1 MAQIIGS
8 LSGVNN
14 VNGALSQSRQ
24 LNGGLSAGGNGSGL
38 TDEIRSALLDCFEN
52 VAWINDDGQDY
63 YDALYEALYAIQS
76 IRISPN
82 SALITT
88 IGGTTQLTAIT
99 VPSGAS
105 VTWSSS
111 DSTVATVNNSGLVT
125 SVALGSCTITA
136 TAGSKTATCAVTVA
150 QKTLNSISAVYTQ
163 SGTVYTTDSLD
174 SLKSDLAV
182 TAHWSDNTTSTVAST
197 DYTLSGTLTVGTS
210 VVTVSYGGKTTTFN
224 VTVTAAPTL
233 SGISAVYTQSGTV
246 YDTDSLDSLKTDLVV
261 TATYSDTSTATVPS
275 TDYTLSGTLTVGT
288 STVTVGYGGKTTT
301 FTVTVTQAILYE
313 ASNVTVDKSGACI
326 DTNIQLMSSDIDF
339 TILFDGTQ
347 VNAIAT
353 GTSIR
358 VLFCATESSN
368 WKGIFIGTN
377 KTGVNYGMQ
386 WTNATEWTLANELT
400 RNLSNTRI
408 RIAYRHTAGSD
419 EATIYVKVG
428 SNEVK
433 SHLFSSAFASNDSK
447 LFIGGASATTYESNW
462 VGTIS
467 SAIVYNKA
475 LTSAE
480 INSFFS

>member
-38 TDEIRSALLDCFEN
+38 TDEIRAALLDCFEN

-99 VPSGAS
+99 VPSGAT

-111 DSTVATVNNSGLVT
+111 DSAVATVSSSGLVT

-150 QKTLNSISAVYTQ
+150 QKTLNSITAVYTQ

-174 SLKSDLAV
+174 SLKSDLVV
-182 TAHWSDNTTSTVAST
+182 TAHWNDNTTSTVSST
-197 DYTLSGTLTVGTS
+197 DYTLSGTLTAGTS

-233 SGISAVYTQSGTV
+233 SSISAVYTQSGTV
-246 YDTDSLDSLKTDLVV
+246 YDTDSLDSLKADLVV

-275 TDYTLSGTLTVGT
+275 TDYTLSGTLTAGT
-288 STVTVGYGGKTTT
+288 STITVTYQSKTTT
-301 FTVTVTQAILYE
+301 FNVTVTALLWLFKDGDECTTLTGGY
-313 ASNVTVDKSGACI
+313 SNSTGFFTNESRVTYSNDGSK
-326 DTNIQLMSSDIDF
+326 MSFVLNTKAWTATAVSLSSANKVDF
-339 TILFDGTQ
+339 TDYTTMVIEYTNVKETSAGNGNIWIYISETIANGSSQAAAYGNDHADNR
-347 VNAIAT
+347 VN
-353 GTSIR
+353 
-358 VLFCATESSN
+358 VF
-368 WKGIFIGTN
+368 
-377 KTGVNYGMQ
+377 NYVE
-386 WTNATEWTLANELT
+386 TPDHNAP
-400 RNLSNTRI
+400 
-408 RIAYRHTAGSD
+408 
-419 EATIYVKVG
+419 TIK
-428 SNEVK
+428 EV
-433 SHLFSSAFASNDSK
+433 D
-447 LFIGGASATTYESNW
+447 
-462 VGTIS
+462 IS
-467 SAIVYNKA
+467 SFTGERYISINYNVWSELA
-475 LTSAE
+475 A
-480 INSFFS
+480 NSYGTVSKIYLK

>member
-38 TDEIRSALLDCFEN
+38 TDEIRAALLDCFEN

-111 DSTVATVNNSGLVT
+111 DSTVATVSSSGLVT

-150 QKTLNSISAVYTQ
+150 QKTLSSISAVYTQ

-174 SLKSDLAV
+174 SLKSDLVV

-197 DYTLSGTLTVGTS
+197 DYTLSGTLTAGTS
-210 VVTVSYGGKTTTFN
+210 TVTVSYGGKTTTFN

-233 SGISAVYTQSGTV
+233 SSISAVYTQSGTV
-246 YDTDSLDSLKTDLVV
+246 S
-261 TATYSDTSTATVPS
+261 
-275 TDYTLSGTLTVGT
+275 
-288 STVTVGYGGKTTT
+288 
-301 FTVTVTQAILYE
+301 
-313 ASNVTVDKSGACI
+313 
-326 DTNIQLMSSDIDF
+326 
-339 TILFDGTQ
+339 
-347 VNAIAT
+347 
-353 GTSIR
+353 
-358 VLFCATESSN
+358 
-368 WKGIFIGTN
+368 
-377 KTGVNYGMQ
+377 
-386 WTNATEWTLANELT
+386 
-400 RNLSNTRI
+400 RNR
-408 RIAYRHTAGSD
+408 
-419 EATIYVKVG
+419 
-428 SNEVK
+428 
-433 SHLFSSAFASNDSK
+433 
-447 LFIGGASATTYESNW
+447 
-462 VGTIS
+462 
-467 SAIVYNKA
+467 
-475 LTSAE
+475 
-480 INSFFS
+480 

>member
-38 TDEIRSALLDCFEN
+38 TDEIRAALLDCFEN

-111 DSTVATVNNSGLVT
+111 DSTVATVSSSGLVT

-150 QKTLNSISAVYTQ
+150 QKTLSSISAVYTQ

-174 SLKSDLAV
+174 SLKSDLVV

-197 DYTLSGTLTVGTS
+197 DYTLSGTLTAGTS
-210 VVTVSYGGKTTTFN
+210 TVTVSYGGKTTTFN

-233 SGISAVYTQSGTV
+233 SSISAVYTQSGTV

-275 TDYTLSGTLTVGT
+275 TDYTLSGTLMAGT
-288 STVTVGYGGKTTT
+288 STVTVSYQSKTTT
-301 FTVTVTQAILYE
+301 FTVTVTSSAVATLSQSDLVIGTIQNTYQ
-313 ASNVTVDKSGACI
+313 NSGAEYGGYIQIGSNIRTSMGYPYFDILVDVNQEYEVVFNWNTSYDLYANVVAYYSDVFTRVENHQQIAAANESGWKQLSAVNGKISITPTYTTCI
-326 DTNIQLMSSDIDF
+326 RITFKLAS
-339 TILFDGTQ
+339 
-347 VNAIAT
+347 A
-353 GTSIR
+353 GTSTFADDVTYINSITVR
-358 VLFCATESSN
+358 
-368 WKGIFIGTN
+368 
-377 KTGVNYGMQ
+377 
-386 WTNATEWTLANELT
+386 
-400 RNLSNTRI
+400 
-408 RIAYRHTAGSD
+408 
-419 EATIYVKVG
+419 EAT
-428 SNEVK
+428 
-433 SHLFSSAFASNDSK
+433 A
-447 LFIGGASATTYESNW
+447 
-462 VGTIS
+462 
-467 SAIVYNKA
+467 
-475 LTSAE
+475 
-480 INSFFS
+480 